1 MTRQA
6 RVSVIKCLTRLMS
19 KNSKNAVKLGF
30 KMWLCRAL
38 VAVNFTVVILLTA
51 CGGGSSSGGS
61 GSDATRTVFTAGDV
75 FETVEDGGS
84 LFDDVSKNDIGS
96 DLEFALASDTSM
108 DNGVLEF
115 NPDGTF
121 TYTPNADFYGTD
133 SVSYVATDPISG
145 ESDTATLTVQVIND
159 FERLEEY
166 GWQVVLSLI
175 HI

>member
-1 MTRQA
+1 
-6 RVSVIKCLTRLMS
+6 MS
-19 KNSKNAVKLGF
+19 KNTKNAVKLGL

-96 DLEFALASDTSM
+96 DLEFALASDT
-108 DNGVLEF
+108 
-115 NPDGTF
+115 
-121 TYTPNADFYGTD
+121 
-133 SVSYVATDPISG
+133 
-145 ESDTATLTVQVIND
+145 
-159 FERLEEY
+159 
-166 GWQVVLSLI
+166 
-175 HI
+175 